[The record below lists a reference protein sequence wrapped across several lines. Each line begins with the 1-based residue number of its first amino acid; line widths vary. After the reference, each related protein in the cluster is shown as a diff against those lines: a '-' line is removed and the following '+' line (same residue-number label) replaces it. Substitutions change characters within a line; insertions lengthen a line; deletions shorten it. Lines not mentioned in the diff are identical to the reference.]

1 MCFIAKSW
9 YNRKRGVAYESK
21 KNYICPFSYRFIC
34 FCLWKMN
41 EHYDELARY
50 PYELTDEQR
59 NLVLEHFD
67 TEEINYLVTQ
77 KLNQKNFFLT

>member
-1 MCFIAKSW
+1 MKV
-9 YNRKRGVAYESK
+9 KRTIFVLSL
-21 KNYICPFSYRFIC
+21 IVLFV

-67 TEEINYLVTQ
+67 TGN
-77 KLNQKNFFLT
+77 

>member
-34 FCLWKMN
+34 FLTV
-41 EHYDELARY
+41 EDE
-50 PYELTDEQR
+50 
-59 NLVLEHFD
+59 
-67 TEEINYLVTQ
+67 
-77 KLNQKNFFLT
+77 